1 MKLTSKSILYYLV
14 ISLPL
19 LIIACLFSY
28 YLIRSELRDGTDEIL
43 DREKISA
50 EKLINSS
57 TNLNTVTLLPDSFFT
72 VKVTPCH
79 TDAQQYSDTTMYDKI
94 DNELKNYRVS
104 KSFYNHNKTTYLIS
118 ILKPT
123 LEEDELAEGLLSSLF
138 LVVFFLLLSFL
149 LVNWILSKWIWK
161 PFYNTLSALHKYELK
176 KNELLI
182 LNPSNTKEFNELNDA
197 LIKMTDKIYTDYIRQ
212 KEFTENASHEIQTPL
227 AVIRSKIELLIQS
240 ENLKEDEMLQ
250 IQTIET
256 AANKLSTLNKALLL
270 LVKIEN
276 HQFKEA
282 SELSLKTHI
291 ETILEQFDW
300 VLTDKN
306 IQLKTEFKN
315 DLLFKIN
322 PELFD
327 ILLANLLQ
335 NAIRHNFRNGAI
347 EVKIT
352 DRTLTIAN
360 TGDEL
365 KIKPEELFERFK
377 KDTAKTESLGIG
389 LAIVKSITD
398 IYNIDI
404 KYFYENKH
412 HIFELVFPLKQA

>member
-14 ISLPL
+14 VSLPL
-19 LIIACLFSY
+19 LVIACLFSY

-43 DREKISA
+43 TREKLSA
-50 EKLINSS
+50 EKLINSNGVLS
-57 TNLNTVTLLPDSFFT
+57 QITLLPDSFFT
-72 VKVTPCH
+72 VKVTSYH
-79 TDAQQYSDTTMYDKI
+79 TDAQQYSDTTMYDKV

-104 KSFYNHNKTTYLIS
+104 KSFYNHNKITYLIS

-138 LVVFFLLLSFL
+138 LVIFFLLLSFL
-149 LVNWILSKWIWK
+149 FVNWILSKWVWK
-161 PFYNTLSALHKYELK
+161 PFYKTLSTLNKYELK

-240 ENLKEDEMLQ
+240 ENLKEDEMLH
-250 IQTIET
+250 IQNIET

-282 SELSLKTHI
+282 NELSLKAHI
-291 ETILEQFDW
+291 ETILTQFEW

-306 IQLKTEFKN
+306 IQLKTDFKN

-322 PELFD
+322 PELID

-335 NAIRHNFRNGAI
+335 NAIRHNFINGAI
-347 EVKIT
+347 EIKIINN
-352 DRTLTIAN
+352 TLTITN

-377 KDTAKTESLGIG
+377 KDSTKKESLGIG

-398 IYNIDI
+398 IYNIDVR
-404 KYFYENKH
+404 YFYKDGRH
-412 HIFELVFPLKQA
+412 VFELVFPLKHA

>member
-1 MKLTSKSILYYLV
+1 
-14 ISLPL
+14 
-19 LIIACLFSY
+19 
-28 YLIRSELRDGTDEIL
+28 LRDGTDEIL
-43 DREKISA
+43 TREKLSA
-50 EKLINSS
+50 EKLINSNGVLS
-57 TNLNTVTLLPDSFFT
+57 QITLLPDSFFT
-72 VKVTPCH
+72 VKVTPYH
-79 TDAQQYSDTTMYDKI
+79 ADAQQYSDTTMYDKV

-138 LVVFFLLLSFL
+138 LVIFFLLLSFL
-149 LVNWILSKWIWK
+149 FVNWILSKWVWK
-161 PFYNTLSALHKYELK
+161 PFYKTLSILNKYELK

-240 ENLKEDEMLQ
+240 ENLKEDEMLH
-250 IQTIET
+250 IQNIEA

-276 HQFKEA
+276 HQFKETN
-282 SELSLKTHI
+282 ELSLKTHI
-291 ETILEQFDW
+291 ETILAQFEW

-306 IQLKTEFKN
+306 IQLKTDFKN
-315 DLLFKIN
+315 DMLFKIN
-322 PELFD
+322 PELVD

-335 NAIRHNFRNGAI
+335 NAIRHNFKNGTI
-347 EVKIT
+347 DIKIT

-377 KDTAKTESLGIG
+377 KDSTKKESLGIG

-404 KYFYENKH
+404 RYFYKEGRH
-412 HIFELVFPLKQA
+412 VFELVFPLKHA

>member
-1 MKLTSKSILYYLV
+1 M
-14 ISLPL
+14 
-19 LIIACLFSY
+19 
-28 YLIRSELRDGTDEIL
+28 RDGTDEVL
-43 DREKISA
+43 TREKISA
-50 EKLINSS
+50 ENLIKSGRIVS
-57 TNLNTVTLLPDSFFT
+57 EVTLLPDSFFT
-72 VKVTPCH
+72 VRVMPYH
-79 TDAQQYSDTTMYDKI
+79 ADNNQYYDTTVFDKI
-94 DNELKNYRVS
+94 DNELKNYRVY
-104 KSFYNHNKTTYLIS
+104 KSFYNYNKATYLVT

-161 PFYNTLSALHKYELK
+161 PFYKTLSTLHKYELK

-197 LIKMTDKIYTDYIRQ
+197 LIKMTDKIYTDFIRQ

-240 ENLKEDEMLQ
+240 ENLKEDEMLH
-250 IQTIET
+250 IQNIEA

-282 SELSLKTHI
+282 NELSLKTHV
-291 ETILEQFDW
+291 ETILAQFEW

-306 IQLKTEFKN
+306 IQLKTDFKN

-322 PELFD
+322 PELVD

-335 NAIRHNFRNGAI
+335 NAIRHNFKNGSI
-347 EVKIT
+347 DVKIK

-377 KDTAKTESLGIG
+377 KDSAKKESLGIG

-398 IYNIDI
+398 TYDIDI
-404 KYFYENKH
+404 RYSYQGGRH
-412 HIFELVFPLKQA
+412 VFELVFPLKHA

>member
-43 DREKISA
+43 AREKLSA

-57 TNLNTVTLLPDSFFT
+57 ANLDTLTLLPDSFFT
-72 VKVTPCH
+72 VRITSYH
-79 TDAQQYSDTTMYDKI
+79 ADAQQYADTTMYDKV

-161 PFYNTLSALHKYELK
+161 PFYKTLSTLHDYELK

-282 SELSLKTHI
+282 NELSLKIHI
-291 ETILEQFDW
+291 ENVLKQFDW

-322 PELFD
+322 PELLD

-335 NAIRHNFRNGAI
+335 NAIRHNFKNGTI
-347 EVKIT
+347 DVKIT
-352 DRTLTIAN
+352 NRTLTISN

-365 KIKPEELFERFK
+365 KIKPTELFERFK
-377 KDTAKTESLGIG
+377 KDTTKQESLGIG

-398 IYNIDI
+398 VYNINVT
-404 KYFYENKH
+404 YFYEEKH
-412 HIFELVFPLKQA
+412 HVFQLVFPPKD

>member
-1 MKLTSKSILYYLV
+1 VKLTSKSILYYIV

-43 DREKISA
+43 TRDKISA
-50 EKLINSS
+50 EKLINS
-57 TNLNTVTLLPDSFFT
+57 NYILQQVTLLPDSFFT
-72 VKVTPCH
+72 VRVVPVH
-79 TDAQQYSDTTMYDKI
+79 ANSEDFLDTTMFDKV
-94 DNELKNYRVS
+94 DKELKNYRVYRS
-104 KSFYNHNKTTYLIS
+104 YYNHNSTTYLIQ

-161 PFYNTLSALHKYELK
+161 PFYSTLSTLHKYELK

-182 LNPSNTKEFNELNDA
+182 LHPSNTKEFNELNEA

-227 AVIRSKIELLIQS
+227 AVIKSKIELLIQS
-240 ENLKEDEMLQ
+240 ENLKENEMLH
-250 IQTIET
+250 IQNIEA

-276 HQFKEA
+276 HQFKQTG
-282 SELSLKTHI
+282 ELSLKTRV
-291 ETILEQFDW
+291 ETILAQFDW
-300 VLTDKN
+300 VITDKN
-306 IQLKTEFKN
+306 IDLKTSFAN
-315 DLLFKIN
+315 DLLFNIN

-327 ILLANLLQ
+327 VLLGNLLQ
-335 NAIRHNFRNGAI
+335 NAIRHNYKNGSI
-347 EVKIT
+347 EVRIAA
-352 DRTLTIAN
+352 RTLRIIN
-360 TGDEL
+360 TGDEP
-365 KIKPEELFERFK
+365 KINPAEMFERFK
-377 KDTAKTESLGIG
+377 KDSTKTESLGIG
-389 LAIVKSITD
+389 LALVKSISD

-404 KYFYENKH
+404 SYFYKDGRH
-412 HIFELVFPLKQA
+412 VFELVFPLKQA

>member
-19 LIIACLFSY
+19 LITACLFSY

-43 DREKISA
+43 GREKLSA

-57 TNLNTVTLLPDSFFT
+57 ANLNALTLLPDSFFT
-72 VKVTPCH
+72 VRVTPYH
-79 TDAQQYSDTTMYDKI
+79 VDSQQYTDTTMYDKV

-104 KSFYNHNKTTYLIS
+104 KSFYNHNKITYLIS

-161 PFYNTLSALHKYELK
+161 PFYKTLSTLHKYELK

-197 LIKMTDKIYTDYIRQ
+197 LIKMTDKIYSDYIRQ

-291 ETILEQFDW
+291 ETILAQFDW

-322 PELFD
+322 PELLD

-335 NAIRHNFRNGAI
+335 NAIRHNFRNGSV
-347 EVKIT
+347 EVKIIGH
-352 DRTLTIAN
+352 TLRITN
-360 TGDEL
+360 TGDAL

-377 KDTAKTESLGIG
+377 KDTTKTESLGIG
-389 LAIVKSITD
+389 LAIVKGIID

-404 KYFYENKH
+404 KYFYKEKCH
-412 HIFELVFPLKQA
+412 VFELIFPPKD